1 MIEARISHLSY
12 SSEVIGQMLKRQEA
26 TAMVAARNQIVTG
39 AVSMVEMALDRL
51 EAKGTV
57 RLSKDK
63 KAQLVTNMLVVL
75 CSENQTNP
83 IVNVGPH

>member
-1 MIEARISHLSY
+1 
-12 SSEVIGQMLKRQEA
+12 MLKRQEA